1 MILKKLPLD
10 SMFNLVKEHHKKFVE
25 LNKLVPRTKD
35 KNKKK
40 EILIIVGEIY
50 NKFYDIYKSKYAQ
63 FIDTLSAKN

>member
-50 NKFYDIYKSKYAQ
+50 NKFYDIYKSKYAK